1 MRKCRHKECRAE
13 LPPVKASKPIEIAG
27 YCSYDC
33 AAKDGLAKA
42 RKTKE
47 REVKDQGK
55 QAKKERLEFYRRQ
68 IPWQHE
74 QCKTS
79 FNRMRVQEELMWFS
93 RRGLEPECISCGK
106 IKMDWCCGHFKTVGA
121 QSGIRYD
128 RMNTYLQCNRYC
140 NQALSGNLD
149 GNKNTRGYKR
159 GLAERFGEDDAREI
173 IEHCESKTA
182 PVKWDW
188 QEMEAWRKEWN
199 EQFRELQR
207 QREAA

>member
-1 MRKCRHKECRAE
+1 MKKCKVCKSQFEPFNTLAVACSASCALIHGKAE
-13 LPPVKASKPIEIAG
+13 TAKK
-27 YCSYDC
+27 
-33 AAKDGLAKA
+33 AAKVKKQS
-42 RKTKE
+42 RKELT
-47 REVKDQGK
+47 
-55 QAKKERLEFYRRQ
+55 EFKRRN
-68 IPWQHE
+68 IRWQHD
-74 QCKTS
+74 QCQTS
-79 FNRMRVQEELMWFS
+79 FNRLRVQEELMWFS

-121 QSGIRYD
+121 QSGLRYD
-128 RMNTYLQCNRYC
+128 RTNTFLQCNRYC

-207 QREAA
+207 QREVA